1 MWNGSGTLPRR
12 KTVRAF
18 IVAAVVIVATV
29 IGVRG
34 TVARLTVG
42 QVQER
47 TYPGWSYRAY
57 READGFVLAKV
68 TYDRGTVAGVKA
80 YAKANEASARRQI
93 ARGQTALETE
103 ITFRR
108 LLSTDEFR
116 AVLAQSGVPLSRI
129 SGYHLRAVTADGQ
142 WVTMGGAPTTGELIG
157 QTEVIDRQMSN
168 IQRHDPDARFAGVA
182 FAEATLTPAEYQ
194 ILLSHPDVFMIDVV
208 KSEIRGDLKQ
218 RGVPMSGERGL
229 GILRT
234 TQPFWAMQQ
243 LGLENFVR

>member
-1 MWNGSGTLPRR
+1 MWNGTGTLPRR

-18 IVAAVVIVATV
+18 IVAAVVIVAAV

-47 TYPGWSYRAY
+47 THPGWSYRAY
-57 READGFVLAKV
+57 READGFVMAKV
-68 TYDRGTVAGVKA
+68 TYDRSTVAGVKA
-80 YAKANEASARRQI
+80 YAKANEASAQRQI
-93 ARGQTALETE
+93 ARGQSTLEAE

-108 LLSTDEFR
+108 LLSADEFR
-116 AVLAQSGVPLSRI
+116 AVMAQSGVPLSRI
-129 SGYHLRAVTADGQ
+129 SGYHIRALGTDGH
-142 WVTMGGAPTTGELIG
+142 WLTMGGAPTNGELIS
-157 QTEVIDRQMSN
+157 QTAVIDRQMSN
-168 IQRHDPDARFAGVA
+168 LQRHDPDARLSGVA
-182 FAEATLTPAEYQ
+182 FADATLTPAEYQ

-218 RGVPMSGERGL
+218 RGVPISGERGL
-229 GILRT
+229 GVLRR